1 MIGYPKKLNSK
12 FDYEFIRENF
22 PRERWEGAYRA
33 LLDERLQWF
42 CIGKINNGEDGAEDE
57 THKIITTEQ
66 NDSTEKYQYELR
78 EDPNCSLL
86 RLGFTVEEVE
96 AILKQEP

>member
-1 MIGYPKKLNSK
+1 MIGFPKKLNSK
-12 FDYEFIRENF
+12 FDYEYIRQNF
-22 PRERWEGAYRA
+22 PREQWEPVYRA

-42 CIGKINNGEDGAEDE
+42 CIGKIHDGEEDVEDE

-66 NDSTEKYQYELR
+66 DERYQYELR

-96 AILKQEP
+96 EILKQEP